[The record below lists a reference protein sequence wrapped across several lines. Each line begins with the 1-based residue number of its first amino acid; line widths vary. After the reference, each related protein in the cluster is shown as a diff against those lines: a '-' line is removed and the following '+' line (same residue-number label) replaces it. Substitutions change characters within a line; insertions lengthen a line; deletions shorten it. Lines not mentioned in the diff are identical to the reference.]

1 MSIDLSLAAIA
12 KQERQDAKELSE
24 EDIIIQQATQPCRV
38 LFDLPDSSQVESEFQ
53 VSVVS
58 VVSHEKTIPK
68 QERLRHTS
76 HSCLNLDGAN
86 NRSLEKLHR
95 PRMRD
100 FYGRPVPLPC

>member
-1 MSIDLSLAAIA
+1 
-12 KQERQDAKELSE
+12 
-24 EDIIIQQATQPCRV
+24 
-38 LFDLPDSSQVESEFQ
+38 
-53 VSVVS
+53 